1 MKCISLFV
9 ISLCMEDQIISVSR
23 NVLLK
28 WKLAEDD
35 LCAKHM
41 DSVWMKF
48 QNSSEKWLLFRSLR
62 LSSLVNQVLSVPLSA
77 PLCVSDQAGGCLFQV
92 IKTHPQ
98 PREGP
103 EFWLITSFPM
113 ELCRSISILKH
124 YLHSGPA
131 PCLSRSHLPIPLN
144 QLF

>member
-1 MKCISLFV
+1 MHLFV
-9 ISLCMEDQIISVSR
+9 CYIIVYGRPNYLGFKKCSAQV
-23 NVLLK
+23 K
-28 WKLAEDD
+28 MKLAEDD
-35 LCAKHM
+35 LCVKHM